1 MTSTRPV
8 HPDAFLITFL
18 IREAPPVKFKA
29 TLLSTGAVFAALSLA
44 ACSSSTGTTGSGSDS
59 DVNMTIVTGTK
70 GSPFYEAM
78 VCGAQAAS
86 EEDSVNLTVSAPDAW
101 GAADMLP
108 VLDSVAAQSPDA
120 LLVVPT
126 DVDALTE
133 RLQSIADTGAPIVEL
148 DQKIT
153 DDTVSISKIASDDSE
168 GGTLAAQAMAELI
181 GGSGKVMA
189 ISSPPGTDAQ
199 YVRVEAFEAELKAN
213 YPDIEYLGAEY
224 ALNDV
229 TAAAGF
235 VTSRL
240 ASDPDLAGIFVA
252 NDVNATGAVTGLEE
266 SGVVGDVKVVAYD
279 AADTEV
285 DALKAGSV
293 QALIAQDPYGEGY
306 QGVKDA
312 LAAINGETVEPTTSI
327 PLVTLTAD
335 DTDALDEYLERNGT
349 C

>member
-1 MTSTRPV
+1 MNLKS
-8 HPDAFLITFL
+8 
-18 IREAPPVKFKA
+18 
-29 TLLSTGAVFAALSLA
+29 TLLGGGAVVALAFTLVGCSAGGDSPAATDGA
-44 ACSSSTGTTGSGSDS
+44 AAITL
-59 DVNMTIVTGTK
+59 VPGTK

-78 VCGAQAAS
+78 ACGAQAAAD
-86 EEDSVNLTVSAPDAW
+86 EFGATLTVAAPDTW
-101 GAADMLP
+101 GAATQLP
-108 VLDSVAAQSPDA
+108 VLDTVAAQNPDA

-133 RLQSIADTGAPIVEL
+133 RLQSIKDAGTPIVEL

-153 DDTVSISKIASDDSE
+153 DDSVSVSRIASDDTE
-168 GGTLAAQAMAELI
+168 GGRLAAQALAEQI

-199 YVRVEAFEAELKAN
+199 YVRVDGFKQELEEN
-213 YPDIEYLGAEY
+213 YPDIEFIGEEY

-235 VTSRL
+235 VTAAL

-252 NDVNATGAVTGLEE
+252 NDVNAIGAVTGLEE
-266 SGVVGDVKVVAYD
+266 AGAVGTVKVVAYD
-279 AADTEV
+279 AAETEV
-285 DALKAGSV
+285 DALNAGSV

-306 QGVKDA
+306 QGVQQA
-312 LAAINGETVEPTTSI
+312 LAALDGEATEATISI
-327 PLVTLTAD
+327 PLQILT
-335 DTDALDEYLERNGT
+335 TEDAAGLEEYLARNGS

>member
-1 MTSTRPV
+1 VKLTSTLV
-8 HPDAFLITFL
+8 G
-18 IREAPPVKFKA
+18 
-29 TLLSTGAVFAALSLA
+29 TGTVLALSLTLA
-44 ACSSSTGTTGSGSDS
+44 ACSSGAGSTTSTDGSSAAS
-59 DVNMTIVTGTK
+59 ISLVPGTK

-78 VCGAQAAS
+78 ACGAEAAAA
-86 EEDSVNLTVSAPDAW
+86 DLGVTVTVAAPDTW
-101 GAADMLP
+101 GAATQLP
-108 VLDSVAAQSPDA
+108 VLDTVAAQNPDA

-133 RLQSIADTGAPIVEL
+133 RLKSIKDAGTPIVEL

-153 DDTVSISKIASDDSE
+153 DDTVSVSRIASDDTE
-168 GGTLAAQAMAELI
+168 GGKLAAQALAEQI
-181 GGSGKVMA
+181 GGKGKVMA

-199 YVRVEAFEAELKAN
+199 YVRVAGFKEELAAN
-213 YPDIEYLGAEY
+213 YPDIEFIGEEY

-235 VTSRL
+235 VTAAL

-266 SGVVGDVKVVAYD
+266 AGAVGKVKVVAYD
-279 AADTEV
+279 AAQTEV

-306 QGVKDA
+306 QGVEQA
-312 LAAINGETVEPTTSI
+312 LAALNGEPNEAVISI
-327 PLVTLTAD
+327 PLQILT
-335 DTDALDEYLERNGT
+335 TEDAAGLEEYLSRNGS